1 MDFKSC
7 YNSPLGKIKLKSDGE
22 FFTKTTL
29 QKNKFSIYTN
39 NIKETK

>member
-29 QKNKFSIYTN
+29 QKKQIS
-39 NIKETK
+39 NIH